1 MDTILIP
8 GPPGAGDPGPRAKP
22 SAPPGPI
29 GPGARSPHICGQ
41 LVAPAGPRDPPS
53 TRCEQACGPSGP
65 PPGRSSPVS
74 AWPGSSP
81 LVTETTSSAL
91 FAGHATVITLRT
103 PTMPHRGDYVNT
115 PGQGPKTARR
125 NFCQLSSS
133 DPSCLTEPP
142 APQAFRA
149 QNPGTGHRSRWGCPA
164 GIRASA
170 AGWRGR
176 RAGIR
181 APATAP
187 AGVAAR
193 NPGTGRR
200 LARPPGRDPA
210 LHGPG
215 TRWPNEVTQGGA
227 ERPPPP
233 IAGTFFRDRGGFF
246 AHMTTNQPRSW
257 KPAAGGAPTARSWP
271 TGVKAR

>member
-8 GPPGAGDPGPRAKP
+8 GPPGAGDPGPPGKAKRA
-22 SAPPGPI
+22 PGPI
-29 GPGARSPHICGQ
+29 GPGARSPHIGGR

-125 NFCQLSSS
+125 NFRQLSSS

-176 RAGIR
+176 
-181 APATAP
+181 
-187 AGVAAR
+187 
-193 NPGTGRR
+193 
-200 LARPPGRDPA
+200 LARPPGRN
-210 LHGPG
+210 PG
-215 TRWPNEVTQGGA
+215 TGHRSRWGCGA
-227 ERPPPP
+227 ESGYRPPPG
-233 IAGTFFRDRGGFF
+233 A
-246 AHMTTNQPRSW
+246 
-257 KPAAGGAPTARSWP
+257 AAGPGSRASRPGHALAKRGNPGRRGAAAATNRRHFLP
-271 TGVKAR
+271 